1 MNNNTQE
8 KQQQLASAGKRWDV
22 FYLAVNNTAKQQ
34 HLELQKK
41 SRLSDKDNLLFNF
54 LNDGRKGQETVS
66 ALFCRSGFSVAA
78 ELNSHLFVM
87 LGPKC
92 QARV

>member
-8 KQQQLASAGKRWDV
+8 KQQQLASAGKRWDA
-22 FYLAVNNTAKQQ
+22 FYLAVNNTAK

-41 SRLSDKDNLLFNF
+41 SRLRDKDDLLFNF
-54 LNDGRKGQETVS
+54 LNDGRKGQERVS

-87 LGPKC
+87 LGPQC

>member
-8 KQQQLASAGKRWDV
+8 KQQQLASAGKRWDA
-22 FYLAVNNTAKQQ
+22 FYLAVNNTAK
-34 HLELQKK
+34 HLELQK
-41 SRLSDKDNLLFNF
+41 SRLSDEDDLLFNF
-54 LNDGRKGQETVS
+54 LNDGRKGQERVS
-66 ALFCRSGFSVAA
+66 ALFCTRGFSVAA